1 MPASLPALTFD
12 RLSPHNDVC
21 ALLRKQLNPHSPHA
35 TRSLRLERQRA
46 LLHPS
51 LLLLHFHSV
60 RHRGQSLRQY
70 SNHIRLESIMS
81 YRPSPP
87 SSSQPQGQPQSL
99 GRSSPM
105 PPVPH
110 VSSQNIGQ
118 PGSTSASSSSNNLS
132 TSPGDKGPDYVYF
145 ERKPTQYSES
155 TLGKAMAAKMKLEL
169 FYKEGVEGVVG
180 RKER

>member
-1 MPASLPALTFD
+1 
-12 RLSPHNDVC
+12 
-21 ALLRKQLNPHSPHA
+21 
-35 TRSLRLERQRA
+35 
-46 LLHPS
+46 
-51 LLLLHFHSV
+51 
-60 RHRGQSLRQY
+60 
-70 SNHIRLESIMS
+70 MS

-87 SSSQPQGQPQSL
+87 SAGQPQPQGQAP

-105 PPVPH
+105 PPVPQI
-110 VSSQNIGQ
+110 SAQNIGQ

-132 TSPGDKGPDYVYF
+132 TSPADKGPDYVYF

-180 RKER
+180 RKERYVCDKVLRGGANEVGGLLWRKRWRPMLLRLIL